1 MKEHIRFQLIRFGD
15 KKDIRKFADLLDTT
29 VIILYEAGHLDK
41 LSNGTLY
48 TKFQKKIPDEKRS
61 QYYTWIDGRIEQES
75 ADTLRKW
82 VIQETTFQTVIADMI
97 WGLKD
102 HGNKY
107 HRKEKSYFADW
118 KT

>member
-1 MKEHIRFQLIRFGD
+1 MKEHIRFQPRRFGD
-15 KKDIRKFADLLDTT
+15 ETDIRKFADLLDTT
-29 VIILYEAGHLDK
+29 VINLYEAGHLEE
-41 LSNGTLY
+41 LPNGTLY

-61 QYYTWIDGRIEQES
+61 QYYTWIDGRTEQEI

-82 VIQETTFQTVIADMI
+82 VIQETAFQTVIADMI
-97 WGLKD
+97 CGLKD

-107 HRKEKSYFADW
+107 RRKEKSYFADW